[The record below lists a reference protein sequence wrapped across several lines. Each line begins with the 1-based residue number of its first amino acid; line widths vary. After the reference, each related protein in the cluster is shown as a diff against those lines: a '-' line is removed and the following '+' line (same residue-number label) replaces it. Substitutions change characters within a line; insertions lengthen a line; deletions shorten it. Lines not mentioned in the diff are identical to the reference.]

1 MPLTEEHRMNAYIDI
16 HLKSTPDGVKYKDID
31 KRDSVLLR
39 IIHPTQE
46 QQAHDDRV
54 GTERVVSTTIAFV
67 KDKYKLSELR
77 LVYRALRDTW
87 NQ

>member
-1 MPLTEEHRMNAYIDI
+1 M
-16 HLKSTPDGVKYKDID
+16 PDGIEDEDID
-31 KRDSVLLR
+31 KMDSVLVR
-39 IIHPTQE
+39 IIQPTQE

-54 GTERVVSTTIAFV
+54 GAERAVSRTISFV